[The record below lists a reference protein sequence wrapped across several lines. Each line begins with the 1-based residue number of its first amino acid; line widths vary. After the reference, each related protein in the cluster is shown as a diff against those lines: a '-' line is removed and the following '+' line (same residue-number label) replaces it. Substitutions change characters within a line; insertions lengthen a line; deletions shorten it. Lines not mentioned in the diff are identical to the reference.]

1 MKRNNSTEINVPL
14 IFSRILLSNINPL
27 KLVNKTAAVFGLGGL
42 GVLVA
47 EMLARV
53 GIGKLILVDRD
64 VVELENLNRLGYS
77 YEDLNIPKVEA
88 LAKKT

>member
-88 LAKKT
+88 LGKKT